1 MNWLLKILSYPRSL
15 LMVVFLPL
23 WTLICSVLVFVTIL
37 LTGRKESAAFATSV
51 IWSRL
56 LIFLSG
62 VEVELRGAE
71 NLPKSGFLY
80 VFNHTSHYDIL
91 AIFSAS
97 PRYCYFGA
105 KSELF
110 SIPVFGHAIRIAGA
124 LPIERKNRE
133 KVMRVYK
140 EAEQRVLQGDVFAL
154 APEGTRFSGHG
165 TLGEF
170 KSGPFFFAVNA
181 QMPIVPLVL
190 VGCEKVL
197 PKGGVLA
204 NWGVWKQKVI
214 IEILPAILP
223 DGRSET
229 QVIQLKD
236 STRQAMLACLKKLW
250 NQETI

>member
-1 MNWLLKILSYPRSL
+1 MKSVLVFLSYPRAL
-15 LMVVFLPL
+15 FMAVFTVL
-23 WTLICSVLVFVTIL
+23 WTLICSVIVLLVIL
-37 LTGRKESAAFATSV
+37 LTGKKESAAFPTSR
-51 IWSRL
+51 IWARTL
-56 LIFLSG
+56 LFLSG

-71 NLPKSGFLY
+71 NMPKTGCLY
-80 VFNHTSHYDIL
+80 VFNHSSHYDIL
-91 AIFSAS
+91 TVFSAS

-110 SIPVFGHAIRIAGA
+110 SIPVFGSAIRIAGA

-133 KVMRVYK
+133 KVMQVYK
-140 EAEQRVLQGDVFAL
+140 EAERRVLQGDVFAL
-154 APEGTRFSGHG
+154 APEGTRFEGRG

-197 PKGGVLA
+197 PKHALLA

-214 IEILPAILP
+214 MEILPPILP
-223 DGRSET
+223 VGRSET
-229 QVIQLKD
+229 QVPQLKEI
-236 STRQAMLACLKKLW
+236 TRKAMLDCLQKHW
-250 NQETI
+250 G